1 MSGSAADYGVFAQIV
16 AIGGSL
22 AAAAGAFTLG
32 FVKRSRWQPP
42 RETVPDGTSRLSS
55 LITIVFVGLIYVF
68 GAQVGQIALG
78 SLAAVLVVAA
88 VWALTVT
95 ITTNIGYAYHYPE
108 PKTEAN
114 RVLGG
119 DELTPEAE
127 AIRAKRKNRSIED
140 LLIDAHGQKDLVWTR
155 PSQARIAVR
164 STLGYIALI
173 AAGACAIAAVSMLV
187 AIAIGKP

>member
-1 MSGSAADYGVFAQIV
+1 MNASLSDYGVFAQIV

-42 RETVPDGTSRLSS
+42 RETVPDGTSRVSS

-68 GAQVGQIALG
+68 AGRVGQVPIGAL
-78 SLAAVLVVAA
+78 AVALVLAA
-88 VWALTVT
+88 VWALSVT
-95 ITTNIGYAYHYPE
+95 INTNINHAYYYPADGA
-108 PKTEAN
+108 EAH

-119 DELTPEAE
+119 DELTAEAREIHARHGPEAQQ
-127 AIRAKRKNRSIED
+127 
-140 LLIDAHGQKDLVWTR
+140 LLIDAQGRKDLVWTR
-155 PSQARIAVR
+155 RSQARIAVR
-164 STLGYIALI
+164 STLGYITLI

-187 AIAIGKP
+187 AMSVGKG